1 MEEIE
6 NEIEKKSIERAQNEQ
21 PNITKIKEEDIS
33 TTDTPA
39 VVKKSKKI
47 RSPAQIAAFEKAR
60 AVRIERA
67 AIKKKLLEEER
78 QAKREKKKIMKE
90 KVSKILE
97 EEEEVD
103 IQKVDIPKVDIPKV
117 DNKPKVDKPK
127 VDNKPIKREYSDRVV
142 NNYYYYG
149 ITPDVSSIPTGP
161 VHTRNK
167 PEPEPEP
174 EPAEPEPKPEPKQP
188 KKPKRYFKYNYV

>member
-1 MEEIE
+1 MEEID
-6 NEIEKKSIERAQNEQ
+6 NEIEKKSIERAPNEQ

-97 EEEEVD
+97 EEE
-103 IQKVDIPKVDIPKV
+103 
-117 DNKPKVDKPK
+117 NKPKVDKPK
-127 VDNKPIKREYSDRVV
+127 VDNPKVDKPKVDKADSEPIKRQYSDRVV

-149 ITPDVSSIPTGP
+149 ITPDISSIPVGP

-174 EPAEPEPKPEPKQP
+174 DPKPEPKPEPKQT

>member
-1 MEEIE
+1 MEEID
-6 NEIEKKSIERAQNEQ
+6 NEIEKKSIERAPNEQ

-97 EEEEVD
+97 EED
-103 IQKVDIPKVDIPKV
+103 KPKV
-117 DNKPKVDKPK
+117 DNPKVDKPKVDKPK
-127 VDNKPIKREYSDRVV
+127 VDKADSEPIKRQYSDRVV

-149 ITPDVSSIPTGP
+149 ITPDISNIPVGP

-174 EPAEPEPKPEPKQP
+174 EPEPKQAKQAKSEP